1 MELLN
6 NIVIGVLGFLIGFI
20 SGRYLNIWKELFFDI
35 KNDFQLYQNQER
47 KNTKLLKNK
56 DGKN

>member
-47 KNTKLLKNK
+47 KNTKLLRNK